1 MRLWR
6 EIQRGL
12 WAVGISTVVLLATV
26 ECLYRATFT
35 RLPHALVGDTVPVLL
50 AHTPG
55 TAERGTE
62 PLLRRLMPW
71 TLLRVLTAL
80 LKARKGQAALPYEGR
95 RPTEWTWLLRP
106 EGPAAQGL
114 RGLSEVAFCWSRSEK
129 LPLPVGGSTSAARCS
144 RFCAASGL
152 AASPSSASF
161 S

>member
-6 EIQRGL
+6 EILRGL
-12 WAVGISTVVLLATV
+12 WAVGISSLILLATV
-26 ECLYRATFT
+26 EILYRPTFT
-35 RLPHALVGDTVPVLL
+35 RLPHTLLGDTVPVLL
-50 AHTPG
+50 TRPPG
-55 TAERGTE
+55 MAERGAV

-80 LKARKGQAALPYEGR
+80 LKARKGQAALSFKGR

-106 EGPAAQGL
+106 EGPSAQGL
-114 RGLSEVAFCWSRSEK
+114 RGLSAEAFCWSRSEE

-144 RFCAASGL
+144 RFCAARGL